1 MNREPRVSL
10 LPTQTSPAVVVAGI
24 CIANCAISIV
34 STCLYYSE
42 LHRLHEFPFF
52 AAQLN
57 AAIGALLSGC
67 LLIVMPKDSRASPCH
82 LTYWFRLAALLSAQN
97 CLEIVS
103 IPRVGNDDLPPIL
116 QQAVVPL
123 SLTLSTLILRRSY
136 NNVQLVGSACVVFG
150 IVVGFLP
157 SLFAIDSRKQTHV
170 AWVSVFLVSRLPQAA
185 ANVVAEGFLEGHRD
199 FAWAVRATL
208 YTQLLGMHLP
218 QLVSLGCAIIMHFG
232 RFACCEPGSIWLAW
246 LGSPPA
252 DFHLSRKVLC
262 FCNGVLST
270 LLFAIAMSIRAM
282 ARQSVGL
289 PAGRNGCLPASCRAS
304 FRFCSFCISALA
316 RVVTVDR

>member
-1 MNREPRVSL
+1 MWLGFRSSSSL
-10 LPTQTSPAVVVAGI
+10 AFRKLRQT
-24 CIANCAISIV
+24 
-34 STCLYYSE
+34 
-42 LHRLHEFPFF
+42 
-52 AAQLN
+52 
-57 AAIGALLSGC
+57 LSR
-67 LLIVMPKDSRASPCH
+67 KDSWKAQSRNVARVLHKQSSKAS
-82 LTYWFRLAALLSAQN
+82 
-97 CLEIVS
+97 
-103 IPRVGNDDLPPIL
+103 G
-116 QQAVVPL
+116 
-123 SLTLSTLILRRSY
+123 
-136 NNVQLVGSACVVFG
+136 
-150 IVVGFLP
+150 
-157 SLFAIDSRKQTHV
+157 
-170 AWVSVFLVSRLPQAA
+170 
-185 ANVVAEGFLEGHRD
+185 GHRD